1 MNSPYSKQST
11 KPPPPDGTVMCSA
24 GKILNIPKP
33 GSVSGAGFGVR
44 AQLFMNI
51 RQHASL
57 RIRQELAWRFPEIAD
72 ILPTSLRCNHWQSQ
86 TKAGKP

>member
-44 AQLFMNI
+44 AAIYEYTAARESQN
-51 RQHASL
+51 SP
-57 RIRQELAWRFPEIAD
+57 RIGLAF
-72 ILPTSLRCNHWQSQ
+72 S
-86 TKAGKP
+86 